1 MVCRPRRQVPSL
13 SYFQPIRI
21 QGVPDYIILRGAFPC
36 ARPLSIAHH
45 HVVHIAGLN
54 QFSAFSTTSPSAC
67 LRINSQCV
75 SLSCLSG
82 WRFFPPPL
90 LKRYLVYYILA
101 DLENKV
107 RHLWWPNFLQPNPT
121 LCLSPQQT
129 SAPPRRALGH
139 AIQSF
144 QRSSYR
150 KNGLI

>member
-1 MVCRPRRQVPSL
+1 MRS
-13 SYFQPIRI
+13 
-21 QGVPDYIILRGAFPC
+21 
-36 ARPLSIAHH
+36 PLSIAHR
-45 HVVHIAGLN
+45 HVVHIACLN

-67 LRINSQCV
+67 TACELIP
-75 SLSCLSG
+75 SLFLFLVLVG
-82 WRFFPPPL
+82 GVFFPTFAEEI
-90 LKRYLVYYILA
+90 LVYHILA

-144 QRSSYR
+144 
-150 KNGLI
+150 